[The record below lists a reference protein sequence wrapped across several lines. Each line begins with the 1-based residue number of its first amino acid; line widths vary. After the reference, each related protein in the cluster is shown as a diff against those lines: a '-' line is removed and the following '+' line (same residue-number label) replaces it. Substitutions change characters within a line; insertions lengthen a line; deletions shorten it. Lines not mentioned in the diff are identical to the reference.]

1 MQRLR
6 FCNLES
12 QCKSRFDPTASN
24 EMHFITKFHNY
35 HQPFSLNVLN
45 ESIQTES
52 WLDERSNNWATLW
65 VNGSTSFFL
74 RNLHLSNFL
83 LFWQLEKRKNF
94 CRFKKKMIRGS
105 IDHKWHRHLQLK
117 KVKNRDEWKNKHCSW
132 SKIFSAR
139 DTFHWKYQTSN
150 STSMCVFTTCIECII
165 VKNLMSN
172 KLDYVK

>member
-1 MQRLR
+1 
-6 FCNLES
+6 
-12 QCKSRFDPTASN
+12 
-24 EMHFITKFHNY
+24 MHFITKFHNY

-94 CRFKKKMIRGS
+94 CRFFQKKRSEDRS
-105 IDHKWHRHLQLK
+105 ITSDTVTCNSRK
-117 KVKNRDEWKNKHCSW
+117 
-132 SKIFSAR
+132 SKIGMNEKTNIVPNPRFFWLGTHSTESTKRRIRLRCVCSPHA
-139 DTFHWKYQTSN
+139 SN
-150 STSMCVFTTCIECII
+150 ALLLKT
-165 VKNLMSN
+165 
-172 KLDYVK
+172 

>member
-94 CRFKKKMIRGS
+94 CRFKKKNDPR
-105 IDHKWHRHLQLK
+105 IDRSQVTPSPATQESQKSGWMKKQTLFLIQDFFCSGHIPLK
-117 KVKNRDEWKNKHCSW
+117 VPNVEFDFDVCVHHMHWMHYCRKPNVK
-132 SKIFSAR
+132 
-139 DTFHWKYQTSN
+139 
-150 STSMCVFTTCIECII
+150 
-165 VKNLMSN
+165 
-172 KLDYVK
+172 